1 MAFVNHM
8 ISKNNQKLRT
18 CIAFINTDP
27 QFSFIKALYRAYPS
41 AQAYLVGGAVR
52 DALLARH
59 TKDFDFVIRGIPMKS
74 IEAVLRKLGTVN
86 AVGKRF
92 GVLKFIP
99 NGAKN
104 LPSFEPF
111 DIALPRTEH
120 TSNATGH
127 YRDFVIKSD
136 WRLPIEDDLSRRDF
150 TINAMAIDCAKG
162 TLADPFDGMNDLS
175 RKVIRCVGD
184 PRVRFAEDYSR
195 MLRALRFSCQLGFSL
210 ERATS
215 QTIQALMGS
224 INKKIHPTSLIT
236 KKQDTNT
243 LRAVPYETIAKELSA
258 ALVANPAKA
267 FEYFDVYGVF
277 KKLMPQALAMK
288 GCPQP
293 PVWHSEGDVWTHTR
307 LCFKTVQSARF
318 KKEFKSDPATPLLL
332 WALLFHDIGKPAAL
346 KTPQKDGV
354 DRIRFDGHD
363 RIGALIAKRIVE
375 QLRLASVAHMNIFS
389 EDIWW
394 LINYHLLVLNTDM
407 DRIKHTTIEK
417 YFFRDPKRGLLLRQ
431 LIFVDTLSSK
441 REDGKSSLGS
451 YRALIK
457 RLKEYEKKFHT
468 KNALPKSLVDGN
480 DVMKALRIP
489 PGRAVGN
496 YILSVREEQL
506 ALRVRT
512 KRQAIVFLKNSQSSK

>member
-1 MAFVNHM
+1 M
-8 ISKNNQKLRT
+8 ISKNNQKLHS

-27 QFSFIKALYRAYPS
+27 QFSFIKELRRTYRAT
-41 AQAYLVGGAVR
+41 QIYLVGGAVR

-59 TKDFDFVIRGIPMKS
+59 TKDFDFVVRGIPIKS
-74 IEAVLRKLGTVN
+74 IEVLLRKLGTVN
-86 AVGKRF
+86 AVGRRF

-99 NGAKN
+99 KAAKK

-120 TSNATGH
+120 TKHATGH

-136 WRLPIEDDLSRRDF
+136 WRLSIEDDLSRRDF
-150 TINAMAIDCAKG
+150 TINAMAIDCVDG
-162 TLADPFDGMNDLS
+162 TLTDPFGGMNDLS
-175 RKVIRCVGD
+175 RKVIRCVGE
-184 PRVRFAEDYSR
+184 PKIRFAEDYSR
-195 MLRALRFSCQLGFSL
+195 MLRALRFSCKLGFSL
-210 ERATS
+210 EHETS
-215 QTIQALMGS
+215 QVIQALMGR
-224 INKKIHPTSLIT
+224 INKKIKPTHIIT
-236 KKQDTNT
+236 KKQDTNA
-243 LRAVPYETIAKELSA
+243 LRAVPYETIAKELSIA
-258 ALVANPAKA
+258 FVANPIKA
-267 FEYFDVYGVF
+267 FECFDVYGVF
-277 KKLMPQALAMK
+277 KKLMPQVLAMK

-293 PVWHSEGDVWTHTR
+293 PLWHSEGDVWTHTK
-307 LCFKTVQSARF
+307 LCFKTVQSVRF

-332 WALLFHDIGKPAAL
+332 WALLFHDIGKPPAL
-346 KTPQKDGV
+346 KTPAKDGV

-363 RIGALIAKRIVE
+363 RIGAVIARSIAE
-375 QLRLASVAHMNIFS
+375 QLRLASVAHMNISS

-407 DRIKHTTIEK
+407 DRIRHTTIEK

-441 REDGKSSLGS
+441 RKDGKSSLGS

-468 KNALPKSLVDGN
+468 KNTLPKSLVDGN
-480 DVMKALRIP
+480 DVMKVLSIP
-489 PGRAVGN
+489 PGPAVGK

-506 ALRVRT
+506 SMRVRT
-512 KRQAIVFLKNSQSSK
+512 KRQAIAFLKHAQSSQ